1 MWVTIDLTFLC
12 VVLISMSQSWQALD
26 TYHASLSVM
35 CMHAI
40 VNPLQMKG
48 TVHNFMKVV
57 HSTAAKQENIE
68 QGTAQLHCFRLRT
81 FKTLRK
87 CFLLVANA
95 GFGINWI
102 R

>member
-1 MWVTIDLTFLC
+1 MCGIDFRSLGLPS
-12 VVLISMSQSWQALD
+12 IHRNQSWQTLD

-57 HSTAAKQENIE
+57 HSTAAKQENIV
-68 QGTAQLHCFRLRT
+68 QGNKRSFALFQTENFRNAEKM
-81 FKTLRK
+81 FP
-87 CFLLVANA
+87 ANS
-95 GFGINWI
+95 
-102 R
+102 